1 MSHCVFDGLT
11 CIYCGWKAR
20 VAGTKRVCPKLVGK
34 PGTFEA
40 QVSRYASE
48 LGAWIAAGSP
58 KRTDGQVD
66 ELHVIC
72 SSNDCGKFE
81 DGRCGACGCAINKSR
96 FGWANKLR
104 MATTRCPLP
113 VPRWVESAGPVP
125 EGMRVGL
132 ILPNLLSGG
141 VERWAVTLAK
151 YLASGE
157 LGARVSALA
166 FVGRESQAVESLASE
181 FSQYAPIV
189 ASFEAPWAYR
199 VPSPAETIRAVALG
213 SDILAVWAVTGEL
226 LRAVRATGK
235 PIVGVAHCA
244 AEWWAKDSSEA
255 VDHWVAV
262 ADAALPAIPGEK
274 ATVIRN
280 GIDLDRLIP
289 TESLEATR
297 DAAGIPRGCKVAVSI
312 GRFARE
318 KRLDLACQALEH
330 LPADWRLW
338 LVGDGNQEWTC
349 RAAAGAHAD
358 RLIVSPARQDIGNVL
373 AAADVAVL
381 TSAAEGYGLAP
392 VEAIA
397 AGIPLAATRVGV
409 LREFPSYAAEWIP
422 LECQPAEV
430 ANAVLSASLRH
441 RETLSALADFAR
453 MEHSG
458 AAMACRWTQFLMSV
472 IKLQQARK

>member
-20 VAGTKRVCPKLVGK
+20 VAGTKRVCPKLAGK
-34 PGTFEA
+34 PGSIQEMA
-40 QVSRYASE
+40 SRYASE

-58 KRTDGQVD
+58 KRTDVQVD

-81 DGRCGACGCAINKSR
+81 DGHCGACGCAINKSR

-125 EGMRVGL
+125 EGLRVGL
-132 ILPNLLSGG
+132 VLPNLLSGG

-166 FVGRESQAVESLASE
+166 FVGRESQAVETLANE

-189 ASFEAPWAYR
+189 ASFEASWAYR

-213 SDILAVWAVTGEL
+213 SDVLVVWAVTGEL
-226 LRAVRATGK
+226 LRTARATGK

-244 AEWWAKDSSEA
+244 AEWWTQDSAEA

-262 ADAALPAIPGEK
+262 ADAALPTIPGEK
-274 ATVIRN
+274 ATIIQN
-280 GIDLDRLIP
+280 GIDLDRLVP
-289 TESLEATR
+289 TEPRDATR
-297 DAAGIPRGCKVAVSI
+297 DAASIPQDCKVAVSI
-312 GRFARE
+312 GRLARE

-330 LPADWRLW
+330 LPAGWRLW
-338 LVGDGNQEWTC
+338 LVGDGNQEWAC
-349 RAAAGAHAD
+349 RAAAGVYGD
-358 RLIVSPARQDIGNVL
+358 RLIVSPARQDVGNVL

-397 AGIPLAATRVGV
+397 AGVPLAATRVGI
-409 LREFPSYAAEWIP
+409 LREFPSHAAEWIP
-422 LECQPAEV
+422 LECQPADV
-430 ANAVLSASLRH
+430 AAAIFMASRRH
-441 RETLSALADFAR
+441 REMLGALADYVR
-453 MEHSG
+453 LEHSG
-458 AAMACRWTQFLMSV
+458 EAMARRWAEFLAS
-472 IKLQQARK
+472 AR